1 MSKKNLR
8 TASPEMASIGGGS
21 QVCLQEGK
29 KKENIAKRFLKCKL
43 IDLSVNLSFN

>member
-8 TASPEMASIGGGS
+8 AASPEITSIGGGS

-29 KKENIAKRFLKCKL
+29 KNENIAKRFLKCKL
-43 IDLSVNLSFN
+43 IILFFFRN